1 MSKEERRLKTLDV
14 VSVNISK
21 EKGTV
26 KGPVSEIELDHKG
39 VKGDAHAGNWHRQVS
54 MLAKESIAQAEETAG
69 EKFPDGTFAEN
80 ITTRGIQIH
89 KTNILDRFVN
99 DSVALE
105 VTQIGKKCHAK
116 CAIGRKVGNCIMPL
130 EGIFVRVT
138 GGGILKPGD
147 RLAYHPK
154 TFRIKIITLSDRAAS
169 GEYEDQSGPEIGR
182 VLTSWAEEARL
193 HLQVEREIIP
203 DEQTMLEKEMKSSVA
218 DNYDMVFTTGSTGI
232 GARDIAP
239 ETISGFL
246 EKEIP
251 GIMEMIRMKYGAEKP
266 NALLSRSV
274 CGTHGKTLIFA
285 LPGSPKAVRE
295 YMEEIIKVLFHM
307 LLMVHGIGAH

>member
-1 MSKEERRLKTLDV
+1 MQKEDRPLKTLEV

-26 KGPVSEIELDHKG
+26 KVPVSEIELNGQG
-39 VKGDAHAGNWHRQVS
+39 VRGDAHAGNWHRQVS
-54 MLAKESIAQAEETAG
+54 LLASESIEQAEAAAG

-89 KTNILDRFVN
+89 KTNILDRFVS

-147 RLAYHPK
+147 RLTYHPK
-154 TFRIKIITLSDRAAS
+154 TFRIKVITLSDRAAS
-169 GEYEDQSGPEIGR
+169 GEYEDQSGPEIER
-182 VLTSWAEEARL
+182 VLTSWAEEVRL
-193 HLQVEREIIP
+193 HLQIEREIIP
-203 DEQTMLEKEMKSSVA
+203 DEKAVLENRMGSAVA
-218 DNYDMVFTTGSTGI
+218 GDYDMVFTTGSTGI

-251 GIMEMIRMKYGAEKP
+251 GIMDMIRLKYGAEKP

-295 YMEEIIKVLFHM
+295 YMAEVTTVLLHM
-307 LLMVHGIGAH
+307 LLMVHGISAH

>member
-1 MSKEERRLKTLDV
+1 MKELTV

-26 KGPVSEIELDHKG
+26 KNPVEEIKLDSRG
-39 VKGDAHAGNWHRQVS
+39 IRGDAHAGSWHRQVS
-54 MLAKESIAQAEETAG
+54 MLAKESIEQAEKAAG

-80 ITTRGIQIH
+80 ITTKGIAIH
-89 KTNILDRFVN
+89 KANILDRFVN

-138 GGGILKPGD
+138 GEGVLRSGD
-147 RLAYHPK
+147 RLTYHPK
-154 TFRIKIITLSDRAAS
+154 TFKIKIITLSDRASA
-169 GEYEDQSGPEIGR
+169 GEYEDQSGPEIERGC
-182 VLTSWAEEARL
+182 TAWAEEQRL
-193 HLQVEREIIP
+193 SLQYDTVIIP
-203 DEQTMLEKEMKSSVA
+203 DDRESLLKELEA
-218 DNYDMVFTTGSTGI
+218 AGTDPYDMVFTTGSTGI
-232 GARDIAP
+232 GVRDIAP

-251 GIMEMIRMKYGAEKP
+251 GLMEMIRVKYGAEKP
-266 NALLSRSV
+266 NAYLSRSL
-274 CGTHGKTLIFA
+274 CGTHGKTLVFA

-295 YMEEIIKVLFHM
+295 YLEEIRKVLFHM

>member
-1 MSKEERRLKTLDV
+1 MKTLEV
-14 VSVNISK
+14 VSVNISE

-26 KGPVSEIELDHKG
+26 KVPVNEIELNDRG
-39 VKGDAHAGNWHRQVS
+39 VRGDAHAGSWHRQVS
-54 MLAKESIAQAEETAG
+54 LLAKESIAQAEKAAG

-80 ITTRGIQIH
+80 ITTAGIEIH

-130 EGIFVRVT
+130 EGIFARVT
-138 GGGILKPGD
+138 GSGVLKPGD
-147 RLAYHPK
+147 TLEYHPK
-154 TFRIKIITLSDRAAS
+154 IFRIKIITLSDRASA
-169 GEYEDQSGPEIGR
+169 GVYEDQSGPEIERGCAA
-182 VLTSWAEEARL
+182 WAEENRL
-193 HLQVEREIIP
+193 TLQFDTEIIP
-203 DEQTMLEKEMKSSVA
+203 DDRKLLEKELESSLA
-218 DNYDMVFTTGSTGI
+218 GQYDMVFTTGSTGI
-232 GARDIAP
+232 GERDIAP

-251 GIMEMIRMKYGAEKP
+251 GIMEMVRMKYGAEKP

-274 CGTHGKTLIFA
+274 CGTHGKTLVFA

-295 YMEEIIKVLFHM
+295 YLEEIRKVLFHM
-307 LLMVHGIGAH
+307 LLMVHGINAH

>member
-1 MSKEERRLKTLDV
+1 MKTLEI
-14 VSVNISK
+14 VSVNISN

-26 KGPVSEIELDHKG
+26 KVPVHEIELDHLG
-39 VKGDAHAGNWHRQVS
+39 VRGDAHAGSWHRQVS
-54 MLAKESIAQAEETAG
+54 LLASESIMQAEEAAG

-130 EGIFVRVT
+130 EGIFARVT

-147 RLAYHPK
+147 RLTYHPK
-154 TFRIKIITLSDRAAS
+154 TFRIKVITLSDRASS
-169 GEYEDQSGPEIGR
+169 GEYEDQSGPEIER
-182 VLTSWAEEARL
+182 ILTSWAGEARL
-193 HLQVEREIIP
+193 KIQVDREIIS
-203 DEQTMLEKEMKSSVA
+203 DEKTDLVSKMEFA
-218 DNYDMVFTTGSTGI
+218 IAGDYDMVFTTGSTGI

-239 ETISGFL
+239 ETISDFL
-246 EKEIP
+246 EKEVP

-274 CGTHGKTLIFA
+274 CGTHGKTLIFT

-295 YMEEIIKVLFHM
+295 YMQEITKVLFHM
-307 LLMVHGIGAH
+307 LLMVHGISAH